1 MCELEL
7 EGQVV
12 LAHGEEAFSMAF
24 HGTLG
29 LANQA
34 RRGEGGWRW
43 RMALAEGVLNFL
55 PHVIVNSQ

>member
-1 MCELEL
+1 
-7 EGQVV
+7 V